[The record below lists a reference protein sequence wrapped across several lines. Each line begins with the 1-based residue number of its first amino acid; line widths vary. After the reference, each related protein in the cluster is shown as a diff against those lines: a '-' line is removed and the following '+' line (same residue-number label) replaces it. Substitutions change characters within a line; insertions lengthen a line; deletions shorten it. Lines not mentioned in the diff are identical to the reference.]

1 MYIADLHIHSKYS
14 RATSKDGDIPHLD
27 LWARRKGIGL
37 VGTGDFTHPKWR
49 EELEETLEPA
59 EEGFYRIRA
68 DKKLRD
74 VCDFSVSPRFVLS
87 GEISCIYKQDGKVR
101 KVHNVILLPSL
112 DAAERLSLK
121 LETIGNI
128 RSDGRPILGLSS
140 RDLLAIT
147 LDVCPEAVFI
157 PAHIWT
163 PHFSLFG
170 AFSGFETPEECF
182 GDLAG
187 QIHALET
194 GLSSDP
200 LMNRRVPMLDSYTMV
215 SNSDAHSPAK
225 LGRECNLVETDLSY
239 PALKRAL
246 ETGEGFGGTIE
257 FFPEEGKYHLDGHR
271 NCGVRLTPAETQKY
285 GGRCP
290 VCGKKITIGVLNR
303 VEQLAERD
311 EDYIP
316 AGAKP
321 FEHLIPLPEAVAA
334 SLGTGAASTKTE
346 QTYIKMLRDL
356 GSEAEIL
363 RVRQIADIERYAGER
378 IAEGIR
384 RLREGKVIK
393 SAGFDGEYGKIS
405 LFTPDE
411 LKNASGQ
418 LSFLDSIPLAELAAT
433 APESAKNSGESGA
446 DPSADSD
453 NMAQKTQNAD
463 EKTAP
468 LRGLNAGQE
477 AAADSGARVTA
488 VIAGPGTGK
497 THTLVE
503 RIVRL
508 VERGVKPSEITAVTF
523 TVRAA
528 EELRERLAA
537 KLKRKAD
544 KITVGTFHS
553 VCYSFLK
560 AEFSPASR
568 ALQLRTAEEVLRDF
582 GRKCAPN
589 AFLSKVSAAKN
600 GMGEEDACIRE
611 YTRRLRAAGALDFD
625 DIIDEAL
632 ERKFAGECF
641 RCLHVDE
648 FQDVNEKQYELVRQ
662 WTGESNSLFVI
673 GDPDQAIY
681 SFRGAAANIFER
693 LQRDFPQANLVRLT
707 KNYRSTPQIIECAL
721 RAISEN
727 NGERALC
734 PTLPAGAKVRLAEC
748 GSELAEGIFV
758 AKEIGKMTGG
768 LDMLARGREEKQ
780 RAFGEIA
787 VLARTNR
794 QLDGIRRC
802 LRQEGIPCAEARADF
817 LESPAVSGTLA
828 FFAALAGG
836 NEQEAENFLGGCENF
851 EAAREKFLPQM
862 NGRPRKV
869 LAAWREYQHITSAE
883 FDKLIDAAHYAR
895 MEEFLD
901 AMLLGKEG
909 DAVVAE
915 GKTAAGAVRLSTL
928 HGAKGLEFPV
938 VFLCGMTE
946 GVFPREPRGA
956 ENGKKISAAD
966 NKSGAENGAKHNAA
980 DGRNGAE
987 SGISDDGAADGA
999 ADGDSEA
1006 DKAEERRLFYVGITR
1021 AKEELILTAGGKSS
1035 PFLAGLPQDI
1045 IKEKTVQKQYKQL
1058 SMF

>member
-87 GEISCIYKQDGKVR
+87 GEISCIYKHDGKVR

-170 AFSGFETPEECF
+170 AFSGFDTLEECF

-200 LMNRRVPMLDSYTMV
+200 LMNRRVPMLDGYTMV
-215 SNSDAHSPAK
+215 SDSDAHSPAK
-225 LGRECNLVETDLSY
+225 LGRECNLIETELSY

-271 NCGVRLTPAETQKY
+271 SCGIRLTPAETQKY

-303 VEQLAERD
+303 VEQLAARS
-311 EDYIP
+311 EDYVP

-405 LFTPDE
+405 LFT
-411 LKNASGQ
+411 
-418 LSFLDSIPLAELAAT
+418 
-433 APESAKNSGESGA
+433 
-446 DPSADSD
+446 
-453 NMAQKTQNAD
+453 
-463 EKTAP
+463 
-468 LRGLNAGQE
+468 
-477 AAADSGARVTA
+477 
-488 VIAGPGTGK
+488 
-497 THTLVE
+497 H
-503 RIVRL
+503 
-508 VERGVKPSEITAVTF
+508 EITAVTF

-589 AFLSKVSAAKN
+589 AFLSEVSAAKN
-600 GMGEEDACIRE
+600 GMGEADDCIRE
-611 YTRRLRAAGALDFD
+611 YTRCLRAAGALDFD

-632 ERKFAGECF
+632 ARKIAGECF
-641 RCLHVDE
+641 RCLLVDE
-648 FQDVNEKQYELVRQ
+648 FQDVNEKQYELIRQ
-662 WTGESNSLFVI
+662 WAGESNSLFVI

-693 LQRDFPQANLVRLT
+693 LQRDFPQVNLVRLT
-707 KNYRSTPQIIECAL
+707 KNYRSTPEIIDCAL

-727 NGERALC
+727 NGERTLC

-768 LDMLARGREEKQ
+768 LDMLAKGREEKQ

-802 LRQEGIPCAEARADF
+802 LRQEGIPCAEAKANF

-836 NEQEAENFLGGCENF
+836 NEQEAENFLGGRENF

-966 NKSGAENGAKHNAA
+966 NKSGAENGAKHDAA

-999 ADGDSEA
+999 AGGDSEA
-1006 DKAEERRLFYVGITR
+1006 DEAEERRLFYVGITR
-1021 AKEELILTAGGKSS
+1021 AKEELILTSGGKPS
-1035 PFLAGLPQDI
+1035 PFLSGLPQDI

>member
-128 RSDGRPILGLSS
+128 RSDGRPILGISS

-170 AFSGFETPEECF
+170 AFSGFDTPEECF

-200 LMNRRVPMLDSYTMV
+200 LMNRRVPMLDGYTMV
-215 SNSDAHSPAK
+215 SDSDAHSPAK
-225 LGRECNLVETDLSY
+225 LGRECNLIETELSY

-285 GGRCP
+285 GGKCP

-311 EDYIP
+311 EDYVP

-321 FEHLIPLPEAVAA
+321 FEHLIPLPEAIAA

-411 LKNASGQ
+411 LKNTSGQ

-433 APESAKNSGESGA
+433 APESAKNSGNA
-446 DPSADSD
+446 D
-453 NMAQKTQNAD
+453 KTTQNAQD
-463 EKTAP
+463 VSDKTLQP
-468 LRGLNAGQE
+468 RGLNAGQE

-488 VIAGPGTGK
+488 VTAGPGTGK

-589 AFLSKVSAAKN
+589 AFLSEVSAAKN

-641 RCLHVDE
+641 RCLLVDE
-648 FQDVNEKQYELVRQ
+648 FQDVNEKQYELIRQ
-662 WTGESNSLFVI
+662 WAGESNSLFVI

-707 KNYRSTPQIIECAL
+707 KNYRSTPEIIECAL

-768 LDMLARGREEKQ
+768 LDMLAKGREEKQ

-836 NEQEAENFLGGCENF
+836 NETEAENFLGGRENF

-862 NGRPRKV
+862 TGKPRKV
-869 LAAWREYQHITSAE
+869 LAAWREYQHIAGAE
-883 FDKLIDAAHYAR
+883 FDKLVDAAHYAR

-956 ENGKKISAAD
+956 K
-966 NKSGAENGAKHNAA
+966 NGAKHNAA

-987 SGISDDGAADGA
+987 SDISDDGAADGA
-999 ADGDSEA
+999 ADGDSET
-1006 DKAEERRLFYVGITR
+1006 DEAEERRLFYVGITR
-1021 AKEELILTAGGKSS
+1021 AKEELILTAGGKPS
-1035 PFLAGLPQDI
+1035 PFLSGLPQDI
-1045 IKEKTVQKQYKQL
+1045 IKEKTVQRQYKQL

>member
-27 LWARRKGIGL
+27 LWARRKGNGL

-87 GEISCIYKQDGKVR
+87 GEISCIYKQDEKVR

-170 AFSGFETPEECF
+170 AFSGFDTLEECF

-200 LMNRRVPMLDSYTMV
+200 LMNRRVPMLDGYTMV
-215 SNSDAHSPAK
+215 SDSDAHSPAK
-225 LGRECNLVETDLSY
+225 LGRECNLIETELSY

-271 NCGVRLTPAETQKY
+271 NCGIRLTPAETQKY
-285 GGRCP
+285 GGKCP
-290 VCGKKITIGVLNR
+290 VCGKKITVGVLNR
-303 VEQLAERD
+303 VEQLAARS
-311 EDYIP
+311 EDYVP

-321 FEHLIPLPEAVAA
+321 FEHLIPLPEAIAA

-405 LFTPDE
+405 LFTPGE
-411 LKNASGQ
+411 LKNTSGQ

-433 APESAKNSGESGA
+433 APESAKNSGNA
-446 DPSADSD
+446 D
-453 NMAQKTQNAD
+453 KTTQNAQD
-463 EKTAP
+463 VSDKTLQP
-468 LRGLNAGQE
+468 RGLNAGQE

-508 VERGVKPSEITAVTF
+508 VDRGVKPSEITAVTF

-568 ALQLRTAEEVLRDF
+568 ALQIQTAEAVLRDF

-589 AFLSKVSAAKN
+589 AFLSEVSAAKN

-632 ERKFAGECF
+632 ARKIAGECF
-641 RCLHVDE
+641 RCLLVDE
-648 FQDVNEKQYELVRQ
+648 FQDVNEKQYELIRQ
-662 WTGESNSLFVI
+662 WAGESNSLFVI

-707 KNYRSTPQIIECAL
+707 KNYRSTPEIIECAL

-768 LDMLARGREEKQ
+768 LDMLAKGREEKQ

-802 LRQEGIPCAEARADF
+802 LRQEGIPCAEAKANF

-836 NEQEAENFLGGCENF
+836 NETEAENFLGGRENF
-851 EAAREKFLPQM
+851 EAACEKFLPQM
-862 NGRPRKV
+862 TGKPRKV
-869 LAAWREYQHITSAE
+869 LAAWREYQHIAGAE

-956 ENGKKISAAD
+956 
-966 NKSGAENGAKHNAA
+966 KHDAA

-987 SGISDDGAADGA
+987 SDISDDGAADGA
-999 ADGDSEA
+999 AGGDSEA
-1006 DKAEERRLFYVGITR
+1006 DEAEERRLFYVGITR
-1021 AKEELILTAGGKSS
+1021 AKEELILTAGGKPS
-1035 PFLAGLPQDI
+1035 PFLSGLPQDI

>member
-74 VCDFSVSPRFVLS
+74 VCDFFISPRFVLS

-170 AFSGFETPEECF
+170 AFSGFDTLEECF

-200 LMNRRVPMLDSYTMV
+200 LMNRRVPMLDGYTMV
-215 SNSDAHSPAK
+215 SDSDAHSPAK
-225 LGRECNLVETDLSY
+225 LGRECNLIETELSY

-271 NCGVRLTPAETQKY
+271 NCGIRLTPAETLKY
-285 GGRCP
+285 GGICP

-311 EDYIP
+311 EDYVP

-321 FEHLIPLPEAVAA
+321 FEHLIPLPEAIAA

-411 LKNASGQ
+411 LKNTSGQ

-433 APESAKNSGESGA
+433 APESAKNSGNA
-446 DPSADSD
+446 D
-453 NMAQKTQNAD
+453 KTTQNAQD
-463 EKTAP
+463 VSDKTLQP
-468 LRGLNAGQE
+468 RGLNAGQE

-560 AEFSPASR
+560 AEFAPASR
-568 ALQLRTAEEVLRDF
+568 ALQIQTAEAVLRDF

-632 ERKFAGECF
+632 ARKIAGECF
-641 RCLHVDE
+641 RCLLVDE
-648 FQDVNEKQYELVRQ
+648 FQDVNEKQYELIRQ
-662 WTGESNSLFVI
+662 WAGESNSLFVI

-693 LQRDFPQANLVRLT
+693 LQRDFPQVNLVRLT
-707 KNYRSTPQIIECAL
+707 QNYRSTPQIIECAL

-727 NGERALC
+727 NGERTLC

-802 LRQEGIPCAEARADF
+802 LRQEGIPCAEAKANF

-836 NEQEAENFLGGCENF
+836 NEQEAENFLGGRENY
-851 EAAREKFLPQM
+851 EKAREKFLPQM

-869 LAAWREYQHITSAE
+869 LAAWREYQHIASAE

-946 GVFPREPRGA
+946 GIFPREPRGA
-956 ENGKKISAAD
+956 K
-966 NKSGAENGAKHNAA
+966 NGAKHDAA

-987 SGISDDGAADGA
+987 SGISDDGAAGSA
-999 ADGDSEA
+999 AGGDSEA
-1006 DKAEERRLFYVGITR
+1006 DEAEERRLLYVGITR
-1021 AKEELILTAGGKSS
+1021 AKEELILTAGGKPS
-1035 PFLAGLPQDI
+1035 PFLSGLPQDI

>member
-1 MYIADLHIHSKYS
+1 MYITDLHIHSKYS

-68 DKKLRD
+68 DKKLQD

-170 AFSGFETPEECF
+170 AFSGFDTLEECF
-182 GDLAG
+182 GDLAR

-200 LMNRRVPMLDSYTMV
+200 LMNRRVPMLDGYTMV
-215 SNSDAHSPAK
+215 SDSDAHSPAK

-271 NCGVRLTPAETQKY
+271 SCGIRLTPAETQKY
-285 GGRCP
+285 GGKCP

-303 VEQLAERD
+303 VEQLAARS
-311 EDYIP
+311 EDYVP

-321 FEHLIPLPEAVAA
+321 FEHLIPLPEAITA

-418 LSFLDSIPLAELAAT
+418 LFFLDSIPLAELAAT
-433 APESAKNSGESGA
+433 APESAKNSGNA
-446 DPSADSD
+446 D
-453 NMAQKTQNAD
+453 KTTQNAQD
-463 EKTAP
+463 VSDKTLQP
-468 LRGLNAGQE
+468 RGLNAGQE

-560 AEFSPASR
+560 AEFAPASR
-568 ALQLRTAEEVLRDF
+568 ALQIQTAEAVLRDF

-589 AFLSKVSAAKN
+589 AFLSEVSAAKN

-632 ERKFAGECF
+632 ARKIAGECF
-641 RCLHVDE
+641 RCLLVDE
-648 FQDVNEKQYELVRQ
+648 FQDVNEKQYELIRQ
-662 WTGESNSLFVI
+662 WAGESNSLFVI

-693 LQRDFPQANLVRLT
+693 LQRDFPQANLMRLT
-707 KNYRSTPQIIECAL
+707 KNYRSTPEIIDCAL

-727 NGERALC
+727 NGERTLC
-734 PTLPAGAKVRLAEC
+734 PTLPAGAKVRFAEC

-768 LDMLARGREEKQ
+768 LDMLAKGREEKQ

-828 FFAALAGG
+828 FFAALADG
-836 NEQEAENFLGGCENF
+836 NEQEAENFLGGRENF

-869 LAAWREYQHITSAE
+869 LAAWREYQHIASAE

-966 NKSGAENGAKHNAA
+966 NKSGAENGAKHDAA

-999 ADGDSEA
+999 AGGDSEA
-1006 DKAEERRLFYVGITR
+1006 DEAEERRLFYVGITR
-1021 AKEELILTAGGKSS
+1021 AKEELILTAGGKPS
-1035 PFLAGLPQDI
+1035 PFLSGLPQDI
-1045 IKEKTVQKQYKQL
+1045 IKEKTVQRQYKQL

>member
-87 GEISCIYKQDGKVR
+87 GEISCIYKHDGKVR

-170 AFSGFETPEECF
+170 AFSGFDTLEECF

-200 LMNRRVPMLDSYTMV
+200 LMNRRVPMLDGYTMV
-215 SNSDAHSPAK
+215 SDSDAHSPAK
-225 LGRECNLVETDLSY
+225 LGRECNLIETELSY

-271 NCGVRLTPAETQKY
+271 SCGIRLTPAETQKY

-303 VEQLAERD
+303 VEQLAARS
-311 EDYIP
+311 EDYVP

-405 LFTPDE
+405 LFT
-411 LKNASGQ
+411 
-418 LSFLDSIPLAELAAT
+418 
-433 APESAKNSGESGA
+433 
-446 DPSADSD
+446 
-453 NMAQKTQNAD
+453 
-463 EKTAP
+463 
-468 LRGLNAGQE
+468 
-477 AAADSGARVTA
+477 
-488 VIAGPGTGK
+488 
-497 THTLVE
+497 H
-503 RIVRL
+503 
-508 VERGVKPSEITAVTF
+508 EITAVTF

-589 AFLSKVSAAKN
+589 AFLSEVSAAKN
-600 GMGEEDACIRE
+600 GMGEADDCIRE
-611 YTRRLRAAGALDFD
+611 YTRCLRAAGALDFD

-632 ERKFAGECF
+632 ARKIAGECF
-641 RCLHVDE
+641 RCLLVDE
-648 FQDVNEKQYELVRQ
+648 FQDVNEKQYELIRQ
-662 WTGESNSLFVI
+662 WAGESNSLFVI

-693 LQRDFPQANLVRLT
+693 LQRDFPQVNLVRLT
-707 KNYRSTPQIIECAL
+707 KNYRSTPEIIDCAL

-727 NGERALC
+727 NGERTLC

-768 LDMLARGREEKQ
+768 LDMLAKGREEKQ

-836 NEQEAENFLGGCENF
+836 NEQEAENFLGGRENF

-966 NKSGAENGAKHNAA
+966 NKSGAENGAKHDAA

-999 ADGDSEA
+999 AGGDSEA
-1006 DKAEERRLFYVGITR
+1006 DEAEERRLFYVGITR
-1021 AKEELILTAGGKSS
+1021 AKEELILTSGGKPS
-1035 PFLAGLPQDI
+1035 PFLSGLPQDI

>member
-170 AFSGFETPEECF
+170 AFSGFDTLEECF

-200 LMNRRVPMLDSYTMV
+200 LMNRRVPMLDGYTMV
-215 SNSDAHSPAK
+215 SDSDAYSPAK

-285 GGRCP
+285 GGKCP

-311 EDYIP
+311 EDYVP

-321 FEHLIPLPEAVAA
+321 FEHLIPLPEAIAA

-418 LSFLDSIPLAELAAT
+418 LSFLDSIPLTELAAT

-508 VERGVKPSEITAVTF
+508 VERGVKPSEIAAVTF

-600 GMGEEDACIRE
+600 GMGEEDACFRE
-611 YTRRLRAAGALDFD
+611 YTRRLRATGALDFD

-632 ERKFAGECF
+632 ARKIAGECF
-641 RCLHVDE
+641 RCLLVDE
-648 FQDVNEKQYELVRQ
+648 FQDVNEKQYELIRQ
-662 WTGESNSLFVI
+662 WAGESNSLFVI

-693 LQRDFPQANLVRLT
+693 LHRDFPQVNLVRLT
-707 KNYRSTPQIIECAL
+707 KNYRSTPEIIDCAL

-727 NGERALC
+727 NGERTLC

-836 NEQEAENFLGGCENF
+836 NEQEAENFLGGRENY
-851 EAAREKFLPQM
+851 EKAREKFLPQM

-869 LAAWREYQHITSAE
+869 LAAWKEYRHIASAE

-966 NKSGAENGAKHNAA
+966 NKSGAENGAKHDAA
-980 DGRNGAE
+980 DSRNGA
-987 SGISDDGAADGA
+987 GKNIPDDGAAG
-999 ADGDSEA
+999 GDSEA
-1006 DKAEERRLFYVGITR
+1006 DEAEERRLLYVGITR
-1021 AKEELILTAGGKSS
+1021 AKEELILTAGGKPS
-1035 PFLAGLPQDI
+1035 PFLSGLPQDI
-1045 IKEKTVQKQYKQL
+1045 IKETTVQKQYKQL

>member
-1 MYIADLHIHSKYS
+1 MRRYNRGMYIADLHIHSKYS

-87 GEISCIYKQDGKVR
+87 GEISCIYKQDEKVR

-170 AFSGFETPEECF
+170 AFSGFDTLEECF

-200 LMNRRVPMLDSYTMV
+200 LMNRRVPMLDGYTMV
-215 SNSDAHSPAK
+215 SDSDAHSPAK
-225 LGRECNLVETDLSY
+225 LGRECNLIETELSY

-271 NCGVRLTPAETQKY
+271 NCGIRLTPAETLKY
-285 GGRCP
+285 GGICP

-311 EDYIP
+311 EDYVP

-321 FEHLIPLPEAVAA
+321 FEHLIPLPEAIAA

-433 APESAKNSGESGA
+433 APESAKNSGNA
-446 DPSADSD
+446 D
-453 NMAQKTQNAD
+453 KTTQNAQD
-463 EKTAP
+463 VSDKTLQP
-468 LRGLNAGQE
+468 RGLNAGQE

-560 AEFSPASR
+560 AEFAPASR
-568 ALQLRTAEEVLRDF
+568 ALQIQTAEAVLRDF

-589 AFLSKVSAAKN
+589 AFLSEVSAAKN
-600 GMGEEDACIRE
+600 GMGEENACIRE

-632 ERKFAGECF
+632 ERNIAGECF
-641 RCLHVDE
+641 RCLLVDE
-648 FQDVNEKQYELVRQ
+648 FQDVNEKQYELIRQ
-662 WTGESNSLFVI
+662 WAGESNSLFVI

-681 SFRGAAANIFER
+681 SFRGAAANVFER
-693 LQRDFPQANLVRLT
+693 LQRDFPQVNLVRLT

-748 GSELAEGIFV
+748 GSELEEGIFV

-768 LDMLARGREEKQ
+768 LDMLAKGREEKQ

-836 NEQEAENFLGGCENF
+836 NETEAENFLGGRENY
-851 EAAREKFLPQM
+851 EKAREKFLPQM
-862 NGRPRKV
+862 TGRPRKV
-869 LAAWREYQHITSAE
+869 LAAWKEYRHIQSAE
-883 FDKLIDAAHYAR
+883 FDKLVDAAHYAR

-956 ENGKKISAAD
+956 
-966 NKSGAENGAKHNAA
+966 KHDAA

-987 SGISDDGAADGA
+987 SDISDDGAADGA
-999 ADGDSEA
+999 AGGDSEA
-1006 DKAEERRLFYVGITR
+1006 DEAEERRLFYVGITR
-1021 AKEELILTAGGKSS
+1021 AKEELILTAGGKPS
-1035 PFLAGLPQDI
+1035 PFLSGLPQDI

>member
-112 DAAERLSLK
+112 DAA
-121 LETIGNI
+121 
-128 RSDGRPILGLSS
+128 
-140 RDLLAIT
+140 
-147 LDVCPEAVFI
+147 
-157 PAHIWT
+157 
-163 PHFSLFG
+163 
-170 AFSGFETPEECF
+170 
-182 GDLAG
+182 
-187 QIHALET
+187 
-194 GLSSDP
+194 
-200 LMNRRVPMLDSYTMV
+200 
-215 SNSDAHSPAK
+215 
-225 LGRECNLVETDLSY
+225 
-239 PALKRAL
+239 
-246 ETGEGFGGTIE
+246 
-257 FFPEEGKYHLDGHR
+257 
-271 NCGVRLTPAETQKY
+271 
-285 GGRCP
+285 
-290 VCGKKITIGVLNR
+290 
-303 VEQLAERD
+303 
-311 EDYIP
+311 
-316 AGAKP
+316 
-321 FEHLIPLPEAVAA
+321 
-334 SLGTGAASTKTE
+334 
-346 QTYIKMLRDL
+346 
-356 GSEAEIL
+356 
-363 RVRQIADIERYAGER
+363 
-378 IAEGIR
+378 
-384 RLREGKVIK
+384 
-393 SAGFDGEYGKIS
+393 
-405 LFTPDE
+405 
-411 LKNASGQ
+411 
-418 LSFLDSIPLAELAAT
+418 
-433 APESAKNSGESGA
+433 
-446 DPSADSD
+446 
-453 NMAQKTQNAD
+453 
-463 EKTAP
+463 
-468 LRGLNAGQE
+468 
-477 AAADSGARVTA
+477 DSGARVTA
-488 VIAGPGTGK
+488 VIAGPGAGK

-508 VERGVKPSEITAVTF
+508 VEWGVKPSEITAVTF

-600 GMGEEDACIRE
+600 GMGEEDACFRE
-611 YTRRLRAAGALDFD
+611 YTRRLRATGALDFD

-632 ERKFAGECF
+632 ARKIAGECF
-641 RCLHVDE
+641 RCLLVDE
-648 FQDVNEKQYELVRQ
+648 FQDVNEKQYELIRQ
-662 WTGESNSLFVI
+662 WAGESNSLFVI

-693 LQRDFPQANLVRLT
+693 LQRDFPQVNLVRLT
-707 KNYRSTPQIIECAL
+707 KNYRSTPEIIDCAL

-727 NGERALC
+727 NGERTLC

-802 LRQEGIPCAEARADF
+802 LRQEGIPCAEAKANF

-836 NEQEAENFLGGCENF
+836 NETEAENFLGGRENY
-851 EAAREKFLPQM
+851 EKAREKFLPQM
-862 NGRPRKV
+862 TGRPRKV
-869 LAAWREYQHITSAE
+869 LAAWREYQHIQSAE

-987 SGISDDGAADGA
+987 SGISDDGAAG
-999 ADGDSEA
+999 GDSEA
-1006 DKAEERRLFYVGITR
+1006 DEAEERRLFYVGITR
-1021 AKEELILTAGGKSS
+1021 AKEELILTAGGKPS
-1035 PFLAGLPQDI
+1035 PFLSGLPQDI

>member
-1 MYIADLHIHSKYS
+1 M
-14 RATSKDGDIPHLD
+14 
-27 LWARRKGIGL
+27 
-37 VGTGDFTHPKWR
+37 
-49 EELEETLEPA
+49 
-59 EEGFYRIRA
+59 
-68 DKKLRD
+68 
-74 VCDFSVSPRFVLS
+74 
-87 GEISCIYKQDGKVR
+87 
-101 KVHNVILLPSL
+101 
-112 DAAERLSLK
+112 
-121 LETIGNI
+121 
-128 RSDGRPILGLSS
+128 
-140 RDLLAIT
+140 
-147 LDVCPEAVFI
+147 
-157 PAHIWT
+157 
-163 PHFSLFG
+163 
-170 AFSGFETPEECF
+170 
-182 GDLAG
+182 
-187 QIHALET
+187 
-194 GLSSDP
+194 
-200 LMNRRVPMLDSYTMV
+200 
-215 SNSDAHSPAK
+215 
-225 LGRECNLVETDLSY
+225 
-239 PALKRAL
+239 
-246 ETGEGFGGTIE
+246 
-257 FFPEEGKYHLDGHR
+257 
-271 NCGVRLTPAETQKY
+271 
-285 GGRCP
+285 
-290 VCGKKITIGVLNR
+290 
-303 VEQLAERD
+303 
-311 EDYIP
+311 
-316 AGAKP
+316 
-321 FEHLIPLPEAVAA
+321 
-334 SLGTGAASTKTE
+334 
-346 QTYIKMLRDL
+346 
-356 GSEAEIL
+356 
-363 RVRQIADIERYAGER
+363 
-378 IAEGIR
+378 
-384 RLREGKVIK
+384 
-393 SAGFDGEYGKIS
+393 
-405 LFTPDE
+405 
-411 LKNASGQ
+411 
-418 LSFLDSIPLAELAAT
+418 DSIPLAELAAT
-433 APESAKNSGESGA
+433 APESAKNSGNA
-446 DPSADSD
+446 D
-453 NMAQKTQNAD
+453 KTTQNAQD
-463 EKTAP
+463 VSDKTLQP
-468 LRGLNAGQE
+468 RGLNAGQE

-560 AEFSPASR
+560 AEFAPASR
-568 ALQLRTAEEVLRDF
+568 ALQIQTAEAVLRDF

-589 AFLSKVSAAKN
+589 AFLSEVSAAKN

-632 ERKFAGECF
+632 ARKIAGECF
-641 RCLHVDE
+641 RCLLVDE

-662 WTGESNSLFVI
+662 WAGESNSLFVI

-693 LQRDFPQANLVRLT
+693 LQRDFPQVNLVRLT
-707 KNYRSTPQIIECAL
+707 KNYRSTPEIIDCAL

-727 NGERALC
+727 NGERTLC

-901 AMLLGKEG
+901 AMLLEKEG

-987 SGISDDGAADGA
+987 SGISDDGAAGGA
-999 ADGDSEA
+999 AGGDSEA
-1006 DKAEERRLFYVGITR
+1006 DEAEERRLFYVGITR

>member
-74 VCDFSVSPRFVLS
+74 VYDFSVSPRFVLS
-87 GEISCIYKQDGKVR
+87 GEISCIYRQDGKVR

-170 AFSGFETPEECF
+170 AFSGFDTLEECF

-200 LMNRRVPMLDSYTMV
+200 LMNRRVPMLDGYTMV
-215 SNSDAHSPAK
+215 SDSDAHSPAK
-225 LGRECNLVETDLSY
+225 LGRECNLIETELSY

-271 NCGVRLTPAETQKY
+271 NCGIRLTPAETQKY

-311 EDYIP
+311 EDYVP

-321 FEHLIPLPEAVAA
+321 FEHLIPLPEAIAA

-433 APESAKNSGESGA
+433 APESAKNSGNA
-446 DPSADSD
+446 D
-453 NMAQKTQNAD
+453 KTTQNAQD
-463 EKTAP
+463 VSDKTLQP
-468 LRGLNAGQE
+468 RGLNAGQE

-560 AEFSPASR
+560 AEFAPASR
-568 ALQLRTAEEVLRDF
+568 ALQIQTAEAVLRDF

-632 ERKFAGECF
+632 ARKIAGECF
-641 RCLHVDE
+641 RCLLVDE

-662 WTGESNSLFVI
+662 WAGESNSLFVI

-693 LQRDFPQANLVRLT
+693 LQRDFPQVNLVRLT
-707 KNYRSTPQIIECAL
+707 KNYRSTPEIIDCAL

-727 NGERALC
+727 NGERTLC

-768 LDMLARGREEKQ
+768 LDMLAKGREEKQ

-836 NEQEAENFLGGCENF
+836 NEQEAENFLGGRENF

-966 NKSGAENGAKHNAA
+966 NKSGAENGAKHDAA

-999 ADGDSEA
+999 AGGDSEA
-1006 DKAEERRLFYVGITR
+1006 DEAGERRLLYVGITR
-1021 AKEELILTAGGKSS
+1021 AKEELILTAGGKPS
-1035 PFLAGLPQDI
+1035 PFLEGMPQDI
-1045 IKEKTVQKQYKQL
+1045 IKETTVQKQYKQL